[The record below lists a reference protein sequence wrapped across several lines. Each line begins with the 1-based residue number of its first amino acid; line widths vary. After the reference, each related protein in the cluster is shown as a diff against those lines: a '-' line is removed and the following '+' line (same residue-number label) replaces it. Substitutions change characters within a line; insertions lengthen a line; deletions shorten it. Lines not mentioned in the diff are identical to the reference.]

1 MPTSLAPQM
10 LTVLIT
16 GASSGIGAAL
26 AHCFDAARHQQL
38 IDLKVSGLTAMLAAF
53 VPAMSARGHGRVLN
67 VASIAAFQPLPGLAT
82 HAATKAC
89 VLSLS
94 KSLCRKLI

>member
-26 AHCFDAARHQQL
+26 AHCFDAARHQMMGERTARRFRL
-38 IDLKVSGLTAMLAAF
+38 GDKVRVRLARVDLETTRIDFSLVDTAA
-53 VPAMSARGHGRVLN
+53 P
-67 VASIAAFQPLPGLAT
+67 
-82 HAATKAC
+82 AATNAAPQKKA
-89 VLSLS
+89 
-94 KSLCRKLI
+94 RKK